1 MTPHQL
7 RATLQRLGLT
17 AGAFARALDVNDR
30 TVRRWQDG
38 DVVIPRAIVLLL
50 DAWEADA
57 QLFCRQT
64 QIPD

>member
-1 MTPHQL
+1 MTPDTL

-17 AGAFARALDVNDR
+17 AGAFARALDLNDR

-57 QLFCRQT
+57 ELFSRQT

>member
-1 MTPHQL
+1 MTPDTL

-17 AGAFARALDVNDR
+17 AGAFARALDLNDR

-50 DAWEADA
+50 DAWEADP
-57 QLFCRQT
+57 QLFSRQT
-64 QIPD
+64 QNPD